1 MSLPIPQPPAIPF
14 IGNVT
19 ALDKDVPLRSSIL
32 LAKTYGEI
40 YQLNILG
47 LPSFYSGFSSCS
59 TALKG
64 TTTISVNTHANE
76 VSDDTRFKKVV
87 SAGLLEVRKAVGD
100 ALFTGLNEEEGY
112 GIAHRLLMPAFGTM
126 AIKGMMEE
134 MRDICDQ
141 LILKWARFG
150 PQAVIDPSDD
160 FTRLTLDTIAYCAMS
175 YRVNSFYTTEKQPA
189 FVSAMVD
196 FLVESG
202 LRTTRTRVVQA
213 LVELTFLKDLGER
226 IVAERQANPVDKK
239 DLLNTMLPSRDPKTG
254 KGMSADAILRNL
266 LTFLIAGHETSSGML
281 TFTVYHLLKTP
292 EALRKLRAEID
303 TVLGDRRYARVL
315 APDADG
321 PLTRS
326 YSPRGHDH
334 RRQQWSGVK
343 TCAVVFVDF
352 FHHLTGEILKAE
364 HFRPERMLDGKFEAL
379 PPNAGSLCFGFGM
392 RGCIGRAFA
401 WQEVALVLATIF
413 QKFDLS
419 LVDPSYTLE
428 IKQTLTVKP
437 KGLHI
442 HTRPRTGKIVFYAT
456 PSSTLRS
463 EDAQAA
469 PVQAVVET
477 TTGKPL
483 YILYGSN
490 TGTSEAFAQRI
501 ANEAPAYVS
510 TGFHASIGTLDSA
523 VGASRF

>member
-47 LPSFYSGFSSCS
+47 LPSFYSGFSSRS

-134 MRDICDQ
+134 MRDICIRKKD
-141 LILKWARFG
+141 LFG

-202 LRTTRTRVVQA
+202 LCTTRTRVVQA
-213 LVELTFLKDLGER
+213 LVGNNTKYEQDIKTMNDLGER

-254 KGMSADAILRNL
+254 KGMSADAISRNL
-266 LTFLIAGHETSSGML
+266 LTFLIAGHETSSGI
-281 TFTVYHLLKTP
+281 VQ
-292 EALRKLRAEID
+292 
-303 TVLGDRRYARVL
+303 RR
-315 APDADG
+315 
-321 PLTRS
+321 TS
-326 YSPRGHDH
+326 
-334 RRQQWSGVK
+334 
-343 TCAVVFVDF
+343 
-352 FHHLTGEILKAE
+352 HH
-364 HFRPERMLDGKFEAL
+364 PSLD
-379 PPNAGSLCFGFGM
+379 
-392 RGCIGRAFA
+392 
-401 WQEVALVLATIF
+401 
-413 QKFDLS
+413 
-419 LVDPSYTLE
+419 
-428 IKQTLTVKP
+428 
-437 KGLHI
+437 
-442 HTRPRTGKIVFYAT
+442 
-456 PSSTLRS
+456 
-463 EDAQAA
+463 
-469 PVQAVVET
+469 
-477 TTGKPL
+477 
-483 YILYGSN
+483 
-490 TGTSEAFAQRI
+490 
-501 ANEAPAYVS
+501 
-510 TGFHASIGTLDSA
+510 
-523 VGASRF
+523 